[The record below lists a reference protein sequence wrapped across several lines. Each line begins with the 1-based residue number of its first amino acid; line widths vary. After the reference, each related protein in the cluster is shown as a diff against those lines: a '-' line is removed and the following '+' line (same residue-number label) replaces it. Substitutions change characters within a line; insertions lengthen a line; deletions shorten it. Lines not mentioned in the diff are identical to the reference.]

1 MIIRLIEQS
10 DDIASYLECVG
21 SLNSNNALVSSVEQI
36 GVVVG
41 LRPTN
46 VLTFVGILDD
56 GKIVSTATIIM
67 EKKLRYQRLCCH
79 IEDVAVRPEY
89 RGKGYGKEMMDFCLK
104 VAKANNCYKVKLN
117 CSEKLISFYESCGFK
132 ENSVGMVL
140 DLSNKESVIDN
151 G

>member
-1 MIIRLIEQS
+1 MMIRLLESTDRIEE
-10 DDIASYLECVG
+10 YLECVE
-21 SLNSNNALVSSVEQI
+21 SLSSAGVELCDTDQIMEALI
-36 GVVVG
+36 

-46 VLTFVGILDD
+46 VLTFVGVLDD
-56 GKIVSTATIIM
+56 GQIVSTATVIM

-79 IEDVAVRPEY
+79 IEDVAVSPEY
-89 RGKGYGKEMMDFCLK
+89 RGKGYGKEILDFCIK

-117 CSEKLISFYESCGFK
+117 CSERLVGFYESCGFK

-140 DLSNKESVIDN
+140 DLSNKESIIDN